1 MASANSP
8 SIEEELA
15 SVYRLYASLAAGL
28 DPEFGLGGKLLY
40 AGNLDASAS
49 RLLRAANVA
58 GADSLVA
65 SADADILRKALRDGV
80 IDFMV
85 TTLDEALR
93 ILKNEIRK
101 RQTVAV
107 GVNRPP
113 DLTESEMLERG
124 VLPDLLPPEP
134 FASGHFGRFIS
145 LGSRRAQNRP
155 LPSGRTF
162 ITVARPADSPHHRE
176 QFDAALLEFLAQDDH
191 ANCRWFRLSP
201 RFMPSSG
208 RNFRSF
214 ECDVDNFSRILD
226 RTSEPLDCT
235 PQTMPES

>member
-58 GADSLVA
+58 GADSLTA
-65 SADADILRKALRDGV
+65 SADADTLRKATRDGV

-85 TTLDEALR
+85 NSLDEALR

-107 GVNRPP
+107 GVNRAP
-113 DLTESEMLERG
+113 DLIESEMLERG
-124 VLPDLLPPEP
+124 VLPDLLPPVSLN
-134 FASGHFGRFIS
+134 SGQFTELIA
-145 LGSRRAQNRP
+145 LGSRRAQDRP
-155 LPSGRTF
+155 LLPGRTF
-162 ITVARPADSPHHRE
+162 IAVASPTDSPLHRR
-176 QFDAALLEFLAQDDH
+176 QFDALLLDFLAQDDH